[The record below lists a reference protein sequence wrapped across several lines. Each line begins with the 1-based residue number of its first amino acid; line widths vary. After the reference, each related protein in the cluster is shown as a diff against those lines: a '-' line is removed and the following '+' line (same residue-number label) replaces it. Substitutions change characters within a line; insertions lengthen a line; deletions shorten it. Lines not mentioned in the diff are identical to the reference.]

1 MNDGSDMTDHDAKP
15 GRLDRCQITGSCD
28 LFEIID
34 LGHQAPC
41 DALRSKEMLDQPET
55 TYPLRLMHCPE
66 SGLAQLDY
74 VVDGREIYY
83 AGYPYRSGIS
93 KPLVAYQ
100 QAFAD
105 EVVERFGP
113 DAGAAVVDIG
123 SNDGTLLSG
132 FMRHR
137 LKVLGIE
144 PTDVATIA
152 REENNVETIQEFFTQ
167 ECAGQIVSTI
177 GKVRIVTATNVF
189 AHIAELGEVCRG
201 VATLLADDGVF
212 IIESH
217 YLLDILQMNQFD
229 TIYHE
234 HIRTYSVKALVK
246 LFPYYSMEVFD
257 VQRTDRYG
265 GNIRAYVARK
275 GKFPVSPNVG
285 ALLKLEEDKRLHERD
300 TWERFRYQVNINR
313 ERFIEFIA
321 TAKSQGRT
329 IAGVSCPGRCATLL
343 NYYGVTAELMP
354 YICELPGSLKLGL
367 YLPGTYIPIVTGE
380 RLVNEQPDYAVLNA
394 WHYARPIAK
403 RLRAEGVKSKL
414 IVSLPEFAEL
424 DA

>member
-201 VATLLADDGVF
+201 VAT
-212 IIESH
+212 
-217 YLLDILQMNQFD
+217 
-229 TIYHE
+229 
-234 HIRTYSVKALVK
+234 
-246 LFPYYSMEVFD
+246 
-257 VQRTDRYG
+257 
-265 GNIRAYVARK
+265 
-275 GKFPVSPNVG
+275 
-285 ALLKLEEDKRLHERD
+285 
-300 TWERFRYQVNINR
+300 
-313 ERFIEFIA
+313 
-321 TAKSQGRT
+321 
-329 IAGVSCPGRCATLL
+329 
-343 NYYGVTAELMP
+343 
-354 YICELPGSLKLGL
+354 
-367 YLPGTYIPIVTGE
+367 
-380 RLVNEQPDYAVLNA
+380 
-394 WHYARPIAK
+394 
-403 RLRAEGVKSKL
+403 
-414 IVSLPEFAEL
+414 
-424 DA
+424 